1 MAFLAPLLDLLLID
15 DDELLI
21 ADAQSIS
28 HSAIRIA
35 FTADAASALRLVA
48 ERGFDA
54 VVINVGLLG
63 GFELTEQMGR
73 GGLGVPVVAI
83 AAAGLSGRTLEH
95 TLTIAEL
102 RGAALALPKPI
113 DAIEL
118 IAAAAKVAHAARD
131 GAGMAALQRE
141 LDARLGGEV
150 GPDALRAA

>member
-1 MAFLAPLLDLLLID
+1 MACLAPLLDLLLID

-35 FTADAASALRLVA
+35 FAADAASAHRLMA
-48 ERGFDA
+48 ERVFDA
-54 VVINVGLLG
+54 VAINVGLPG
-63 GFELTEQMGR
+63 GFELIEQMSG

-102 RGAALALPKPI
+102 RGATLALPKPI

-118 IAAAAKVAHAARD
+118 VAAAALFAHAARD
-131 GAGMAALQRE
+131 SAGMAALQRE
-141 LDARLGGEV
+141 LDVRLGGDLGLATV
-150 GPDALRAA
+150 KAA